1 MKFHTKKILPAL
13 AGFIALSVVFSGCSS
28 ESSSGTEDED
38 SVFHASQGIDGTEV
52 QSSDSNTGTDTSN
65 TGTQTDNTSDSGK
78 NGDSGNTDS
87 GNKGTS
93 DEGNTGNT
101 SGNENQSVA
110 DWMPASSTITETV
123 SSEEVLAEAKNV
135 VNGTCGPNNNSID
148 KGGMVTWTFNRSAGD
163 VFEQIMAP
171 FVWTF
176 DDGKELKGNGMHT
189 VNRSYENS
197 GKYTATLNVDG
208 NTITCEPLNVQGIPI
223 VVKSCK
229 ATKNSVTAGETIT
242 WTVEAESESEI
253 TGYTWASSDG
263 TVTGSGTTATMLTNG
278 DMHKKTV
285 SATVTVTNADKTFQ
299 DYACE
304 GVGVVDPNQVDVV
317 IAYSGEDKT
326 KAFPAGET
334 IVAQFPPEA
343 HSCQMVCSTDANG
356 VILEIDGTEYTIDFS
371 ANISPKACTDG
382 SAAGTKISVKASMQV
397 SCYVTW

>member
-1 MKFHTKKILPAL
+1 MKLQKRHFIPAIT
-13 AGFIALSVVFSGCSS
+13 GFIALSVAFYGCSS
-28 ESSSGTEDED
+28 ESSTGTDDDD
-38 SVFHASQGIDGTEV
+38 SIVRYSQGSDNPNITSANSGASTDPNQGNESSNDTEK
-52 QSSDSNTGTDTSN
+52 QGSDNKNTGTD
-65 TGTQTDNTSDSGK
+65 DS
-78 NGDSGNTDS
+78 
-87 GNKGTS
+87 NKGNS
-93 DEGNTGNT
+93 DKTDTEKTNN
-101 SGNENQSVA
+101 SESNSVA

-317 IAYSGEDKT
+317 IAYSGKDNT